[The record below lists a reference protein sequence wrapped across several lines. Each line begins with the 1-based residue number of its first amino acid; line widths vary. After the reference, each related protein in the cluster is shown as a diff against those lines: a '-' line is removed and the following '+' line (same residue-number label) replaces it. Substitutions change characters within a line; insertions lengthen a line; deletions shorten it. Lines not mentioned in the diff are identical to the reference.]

1 MCMCVLQRW
10 GRVARRALHP
20 TSDTHAGFPLPGRKE
35 SVSGNNDPKNH
46 QRGGDAVR
54 LWAEGMAGLPGRGC
68 RWRGY
73 YRVELVGDIQTRVI
87 LSRGCHRTDAGEGA
101 GLTGNSGWKAKL
113 VVKMRAWSTTSGWVI
128 PGVPSGPER
137 IK

>member
-20 TSDTHAGFPLPGRKE
+20 TSDTHAGFSLQGRKE

-87 LSRGCHRTDAGEGA
+87 LSRGCHRTDAGRGR
-101 GLTGNSGWKAKL
+101 G
-113 VVKMRAWSTTSGWVI
+113 
-128 PGVPSGPER
+128 
-137 IK
+137 